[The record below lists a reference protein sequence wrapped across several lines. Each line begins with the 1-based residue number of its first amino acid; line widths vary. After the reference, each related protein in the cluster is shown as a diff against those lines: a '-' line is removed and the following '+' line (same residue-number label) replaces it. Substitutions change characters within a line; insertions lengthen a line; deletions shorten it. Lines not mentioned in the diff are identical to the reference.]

1 MLNIEN
7 KENEP
12 VTDLVYVVFDPAGP
26 YIQGVYTTTE
36 SAAIGAR
43 MAMEAEHIEH
53 GDTVSIIAS
62 KVYDIVGAHSQLYI
76 HKAQQEGKTLE
87 DLQKEATEEEVE

>member
-1 MLNIEN
+1 
-7 KENEP
+7 
-12 VTDLVYVVFDPAGP
+12 
-26 YIQGVYTTTE
+26 
-36 SAAIGAR
+36 